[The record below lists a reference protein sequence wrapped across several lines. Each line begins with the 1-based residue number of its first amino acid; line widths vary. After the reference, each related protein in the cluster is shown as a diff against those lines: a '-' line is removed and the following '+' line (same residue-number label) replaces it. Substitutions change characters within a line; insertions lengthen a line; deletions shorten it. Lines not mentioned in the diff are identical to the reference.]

1 MRIIL
6 TALLSFCFV
15 SCERVDERAKQ
26 NHEWMT
32 SEGKIKALSTTAMIN
47 DLVKHIAKDK
57 AGTATLIQGNLD
69 PHSYQLVKGDDE
81 KLKNADVIFYN
92 GLGLEHGASL
102 QHSLESNPKAIPLGN
117 LIQKRAPEKIY
128 YVQNQIDPHIW
139 MDLSLFS
146 TSIPDIVETLSKA
159 DPANKLFYQENGAA
173 LLKELAEVHNNIKLK
188 LHQIPPHKRYLVTSH
203 DAFNYFARA
212 YLAESEELNDNS
224 WEIRFQAPEGL
235 APDSQLSS
243 KDIQHILDHLAKYKI
258 TVIFPESNVSQD
270 SIQKIINAGT
280 KKGLSVRIATDP
292 LYGDAMG
299 PPGSPGETYPKMIE
313 HNAEVIEKYLNE
325 KAL

>member
-1 MRIIL
+1 MRLIL
-6 TALLSFCFV
+6 SALLSFCFI
-15 SCERVDERAKQ
+15 SCERVETRAKQ

-32 SEGKIKALSTTAMIN
+32 SEGKIKVLSTTAMIN
-47 DLVKHIAKDK
+47 DLVKHIAKDR
-57 AGTATLIQGNLD
+57 ASTATLIQGNLD

-81 KLKNADVIFYN
+81 KLNNADVIFYN

-102 QHSLESNPKAIPLGN
+102 QHSLENNPKAIPLGN
-117 LIQKRAPEKIY
+117 LIQKRFPDKIY

-146 TSIPDIVETLSKA
+146 TSIADIVEKLSKA
-159 DPANKLFYQENGAA
+159 DPENTAFYQENGDK
-173 LLKELAEVHNNIKLK
+173 LSKELTEVHNNMKLK
-188 LHQIPPHKRYLVTSH
+188 IHQIPPERRYLVTSH

-212 YLAESEELNDNS
+212 YLAEPEELENDT

-243 KDIQHILDHLAKYKI
+243 KDIQHILDHLAMYKI
-258 TVIFPESNVSQD
+258 NVIFPESNVSQD

-280 KKGLSVRIATDP
+280 KKGLFVRIATDP

-325 KAL
+325 RS